1 VSTAPVTC
9 TVNIQWSENQ
19 VALNTQEAAAANAG
33 PSALQLP
40 SYTLY
45 IEP

>member
-1 VSTAPVTC
+1 
-9 TVNIQWSENQ
+9 VNS
-19 VALNTQEAAAANAG
+19 QEAAAATAAEGNPAVT
-33 PSALQLP
+33 AAFQLP

>member
-1 VSTAPVTC
+1 VT
-9 TVNIQWSENQ
+9 ISWSENQ
-19 VALNTQEAAAANAG
+19 VALNTQEAAAANAAIAANT
-33 PSALQLP
+33 PAALQLP